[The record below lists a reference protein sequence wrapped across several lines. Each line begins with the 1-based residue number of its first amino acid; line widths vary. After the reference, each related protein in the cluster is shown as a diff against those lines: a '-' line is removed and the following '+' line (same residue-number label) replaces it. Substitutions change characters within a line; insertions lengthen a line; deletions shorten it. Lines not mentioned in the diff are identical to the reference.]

1 MFSEGDLQQAMKE
14 VREGKAAL
22 AAQAAICEQLNS
34 NQARLQR
41 QVELLAKERD
51 SLKHVLTLYQ
61 EEPPKAPAPGILSGN
76 KATSE

>member
-22 AAQAAICEQLNS
+22 AAQAATCEQLSS

-41 QVELLAKERD
+41 QVDLLAKERD

-61 EEPPKAPAPGILSGN
+61 EEAPAPGGLSGQ
-76 KATSE
+76 KTTSA